1 MFAIC
6 LIFPFLIIILEFKKN
21 KYFSFVPLI
30 FVFIAIM
37 SWGTFGYVKTGN
49 FPFGSSISTWK
60 SYDMSKAF
68 DEKFPPEYYP
78 KYSTDFIDTNIVEE
92 KNFKMSG
99 NFIITIKSKNINSIK
114 NNYKIILNNIF
125 LKVKF
130 ILFNIKPDGY
140 QEISN
145 INSDILFIGSSI
157 INKFVFYFA
166 IFVLIYT
173 YISKKFK

>member
-1 MFAIC
+1 
-6 LIFPFLIIILEFKKN
+6 
-21 KYFSFVPLI
+21 
-30 FVFIAIM
+30 M

-68 DEKFPPEYYP
+68 DEKFPEYYP

-92 KNFKMSG
+92 KISNEWEFY
-99 NFIITIKSKNINSIK
+99 NYYKSKNINSIK